1 MVCILSSWCWF
12 WFPLFVFYVLKIGEI
27 LTRNDFN
34 AGISM
39 VKLRQQKSTARV
51 CLWHKKRVSFI
62 GQESGV
68 S

>member
-1 MVCILSSWCWF
+1 MHFIVMVLVLVSA
-12 WFPLFVFYVLKIGEI
+12 LVFYVLKKIGEI